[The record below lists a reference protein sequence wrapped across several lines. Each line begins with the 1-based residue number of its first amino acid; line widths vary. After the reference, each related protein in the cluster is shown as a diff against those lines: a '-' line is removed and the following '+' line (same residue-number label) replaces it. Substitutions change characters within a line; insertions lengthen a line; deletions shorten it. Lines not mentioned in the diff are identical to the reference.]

1 MSDKPKHTEN
11 HLDQNVAKWFAVYTR
26 YKSEK
31 AAFKQLE
38 KKGITTYLP
47 LQTFTRQY
55 TRKVKKVELP
65 LITCYVFVKITKAQY
80 VPVLETEP
88 VVDFV
93 RFSNNLISIPDAEI
107 ELLKRVLGESWEVT
121 ASPTQLER
129 GDRVELIAGNLTGLQ
144 GTLIDARDKQQ
155 VVIDLERMGYSLRI
169 SVDKNL
175 LRKV

>member
-1 MSDKPKHTEN
+1 M
-11 HLDQNVAKWFAVYTR
+11 
-26 YKSEK
+26 
-31 AAFKQLE
+31 
-38 KKGITTYLP
+38 
-47 LQTFTRQY
+47 
-55 TRKVKKVELP
+55 
-65 LITCYVFVKITKAQY
+65 
-80 VPVLETEP
+80 
-88 VVDFV
+88 
-93 RFSNNLISIPDAEI
+93 
-107 ELLKRVLGESWEVT
+107 T